1 MLIDHL
7 VVSGSHLKETCEYV
21 EDSLGVR
28 MEDGGKH
35 KLFGTHNK
43 LLGLND
49 GLYLEC
55 IAVDPSVPKP
65 PYSRWFNLDNF
76 SGNPRLTNWVCSC
89 ENLNAKLAKLPIK
102 VGEILNVSRGKL
114 NWEIVVPQSG
124 LLPFDGLF
132 PAFIKW
138 QSMHDHPSK
147 KLKAN
152 DYNLSNLKITHP
164 EGEQIKYLLSDLDD
178 KRVSIEVGKIFGLT
192 AEFSNNFGKKVILG

>member
-7 VVSGSHLKETCEYV
+7 VVSGSHLKETCEYL
-21 EDSLGVR
+21 EDTLGVQ

-55 IAVDPSVPKP
+55 IAVDPSAPKP
-65 PYSRWFNLDNF
+65 LYSRWFDLDNF
-76 SGNPRLTNWVCSC
+76 SGKPRLTNWVCSC
-89 ENLNAKLAKLPIK
+89 ENLEEKLAKLPIK
-102 VGEILNVSRGKL
+102 VGDILNVSRGKL
-114 NWEIVVPQSG
+114 NWEITVPESG

-138 QSMHDHPSK
+138 QSMRNHPSK
-147 KLKAN
+147 KLKLN
-152 DYNLSNLKITHP
+152 NYYLSNLTISHP
-164 EGEQIKYLLSDLDD
+164 EGEQIKYLLRDFNDN
-178 KRVSIEVGKIFGLT
+178 RVSVEVGENFGLS
-192 AEFSNNFGKKVILG
+192 AEFSNKSGKKVILE